1 MRRHGGLEHGT
12 AEEVPDGSGDRMAR
26 LALHRCVAVA
36 GPRGGNTHGAFTD
49 FGRWSDFLHF
59 QALWRALFP
68 TAVQRMIPKGVGN
81 HFPMGDDT
89 EQVAA
94 WIRDWHAT
102 AVATGASRPE
112 HHAR

>member
-12 AEEVPDGSGDRMAR
+12 AEELPHGSGDRTSR

-36 GPRGGNTHGAFTD
+36 VRAAATSTGRIAFTD

-68 TAVQRMIPKGVGN
+68 TAVQRMIPRVWG
-81 HFPMGDDT
+81 T
-89 EQVAA
+89 TSR
-94 WIRDWHAT
+94 WAT
-102 AVATGASRPE
+102 TLRRLLLGFATGTR
-112 HHAR
+112 RQ